1 MKIQVHINKKTV
13 SINDRAFNYG
23 DGLFE
28 TILVKNN
35 KPKLLN
41 QHIKRLFVG
50 CKRLSIKLPG
60 IKLIKDSIQKAIGST
75 NECIIKIIYT
85 RGISGHG
92 YGYDSD
98 ITPQLYVIKKKK
110 KLHVSKKFISLG
122 YSKHVLS
129 DNSYLSRIKHM
140 NRLEQVLGYV
150 NKDDNTFDNHIMTN
164 GNREIIECINSNI
177 FFYKYTNVLVIYT
190 PILNDS
196 GVDGILKQEI
206 IKTFQKKKVKVKNKN
221 IKRADIKLYDGCFI
235 CNSINGVQFVNKIS
249 NKTLNHI
256 EYLEE
261 LLDKYIYE

>member
-1 MKIQVHINKKTV
+1 MRNIILLF
-13 SINDRAFNYG
+13 I
-23 DGLFE
+23 GLFFASLSDVFGQNLKTKAF
-28 TILVKNN
+28 TIVLDAGHGGKDPGALGTGRYNKTEKDIALDVTLKLGKYLKNRF
-35 KPKLLN
+35 P
-41 QHIKRLFVG
+41 
-50 CKRLSIKLPG
+50 
-60 IKLIKDSIQKAIGST
+60 
-75 NECIIKIIYT
+75 EIKIIYT

-98 ITPQLYVIKKKK
+98 ITPQLYVIKKKN
-110 KLHVSKKFISLG
+110 KLHISKKFISLG
-122 YSKHVLS
+122 YSQHVLS
-129 DNSYLSRIKHM
+129 DNSYLSRIKHI

-150 NKDDNTFDNHIMTN
+150 NKDANNFDNHIMTN

-177 FFYKYTNVLVIYT
+177 FFYKYRNVLVIYT

-249 NKTLNHI
+249 NKSLNHI